1 MLEAEI
7 MPPEPR
13 GRPPAGPQTLAEV
26 AQEQKNKLAKPYNHT
41 KVFGM
46 CQQEGV
52 VGSGSF

>member
-26 AQEQKNKLAKPYNHT
+26 AQEQKNKLAKPYNHSEAVWNVST
-41 KVFGM
+41 GD
-46 CQQEGV
+46 
-52 VGSGSF
+52 VGR

>member
-26 AQEQKNKLAKPYNHT
+26 AQEQKNKLAKPYNNNERVWNVST
-41 KVFGM
+41 G
-46 CQQEGV
+46 GDL
-52 VGSGSF
+52 G